1 MYYSH
6 VWFVVYIIHTRSLRI
21 LISQTILCDFIVA
34 MVYEQQ
40 YVQWHTILH
49 RSTMPNAHPCWLWT
63 SSLLTANILLQFF
76 SIVYTQKLVPETQ
89 WPQHVTHAPIP
100 WINSTKLQAQFLL
113 YTQIAVLKHTF
124 FKKTLHTI
132 LHLAHFLWRNTLS
145 FKILKLTAL
154 LFTLTHH
161 MDKHLSHSFTI
172 SHESLQFCRI
182 LTHTLQTLAHCVIT

>member
-40 YVQWHTILH
+40 YVQWHTIQH

-124 FKKTLHTI
+124 FKKNTTHNFAFGTLFMKEHTVI
-132 LHLAHFLWRNTLS
+132 QNSKVNCPTIHTDS
-145 FKILKLTAL
+145 
-154 LFTLTHH
+154 
-161 MDKHLSHSFTI
+161 SHGQTPVT
-172 SHESLQFCRI
+172 QFYN
-182 LTHTLQTLAHCVIT
+182 